1 MSIEQNI
8 QSWVS
13 IDNQI
18 KIYNEKISELRE
30 KKGNIT
36 EKIIEHASNNN
47 LSKTAFQLSDCK
59 LKITETKVPETLTF
73 KYLEKSLSEIIT
85 NKEQVSKI
93 IDYIKKNR
101 ETKVVN
107 EIKRYSNN

>member
-18 KIYNEKISELRE
+18 KLYNEKISELRE
-30 KKGNIT
+30 KKCNLT
-36 EKIIEHASNNN
+36 EKIVEHASNNN
-47 LSKTAFQLSDCK
+47 LTKSVFQISDGK
-59 LKITETKVPETLTF
+59 LKIAETKVPETLTF
-73 KYLEKSLSEIIT
+73 KYLEKSLNEIIT
-85 NKEQVSKI
+85 NKEQVGKI
-93 IDYIKKNR
+93 IEYIKKNR
-101 ETKVVN
+101 ETKVIN

>member
-8 QSWVS
+8 QQWVS
-13 IDNQI
+13 LDNQI
-18 KIYNEKISELRE
+18 KLYNEKISELRE

-47 LSKTAFQLSDCK
+47 LPKSVFQIGDDK
-59 LKITETKVPETLTF
+59 LKIAETKVPETLTF
-73 KYLEKSLSEIIT
+73 KYLEKSLNEIIT
-85 NKEQVSKI
+85 NKEQVGKI

-101 ETKVVN
+101 ETRVVS